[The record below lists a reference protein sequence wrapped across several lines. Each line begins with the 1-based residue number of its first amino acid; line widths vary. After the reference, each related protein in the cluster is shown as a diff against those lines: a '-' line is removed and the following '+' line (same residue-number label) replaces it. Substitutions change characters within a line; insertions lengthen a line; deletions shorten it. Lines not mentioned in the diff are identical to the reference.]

1 MTQNKQTAKKI
12 IITGGISGI
21 GLAMA
26 RAFAGTGAHLVLGGI
41 ADTQTVNQISAQMDA
56 CGAVSCVIDSTDI
69 SDATAARQMAQ
80 AAIASM
86 GGVDVLINNAGI
98 QHVAPVEQF
107 PPERWQAVIDV
118 NLSAPFHLSAVCLP
132 EMRAQNSGRIIN
144 IASVHGQVASANKS
158 AYVAAKHG
166 LIGLTKTIALEMAD
180 TQVTCNAIC
189 PGWVRTPLVEAQ
201 IEARAA
207 ASSDTIEEAAYHLV
221 SEKQPTGRF
230 MRPEQIASM
239 ALFLAGKD
247 ADNVTGTAFTLD
259 GGWTAQ

>member
-1 MTQNKQTAKKI
+1 MTQTGQTAKKI

-26 RAFAGTGAHLVLGGI
+26 RAFAGTGAHLVLGGM
-41 ADTQTVNQISAQMDA
+41 ADSRTGAEINAQITA
-56 CGAVSCVIDSTDI
+56 CGAASCIIDNTDI
-69 SDATAARQMAQ
+69 SDADAARKMAQ
-80 AAIASM
+80 NAIDSM

-107 PPERWQAVIDV
+107 PPERWQAVLDV
-118 NLSAPFHLSAVCLP
+118 NLSAPFHLSAICLP
-132 EMRAQNSGRIIN
+132 EMRARNWGRIIN
-144 IASVHGQVASANKS
+144 IASVHGQVASASKS

-180 TQVTCNAIC
+180 TNVTCNAIC

-201 IEARAA
+201 IEARAS
-207 ASSDTIEEAAYHLV
+207 ASSTTIEQAAYQLV

-230 MRPEQIASM
+230 LQPEQIAKM
-239 ALFLAGKD
+239 ALFLAGND